1 MDRKKIKCFEDI
13 DRDLPEGRLL
23 VAAIGVIFGTGY
35 PTDRLCELFEM
46 LEYGA
51 MMSETVSKAISIRL
65 EEGASS
71 EPITEEQV
79 VDIIKSVSG
88 FVKKPK
94 WMKE

>member
-1 MDRKKIKCFEDI
+1 
-13 DRDLPEGRLL
+13 
-23 VAAIGVIFGTGY
+23 
-35 PTDRLCELFEM
+35 M

-65 EEGASS
+65 GEGDSS